1 MSEAVDEG
9 VVPKGGPCSQR
20 RFTVRG
26 RVQGVGFRWWTQRE
40 ACARNLVGSV
50 WNRDD
55 GAVEIVAGGEAFSLE
70 AFADRLREG
79 PPAARVD
86 AIDVQTVVT
95 ACTPLPT
102 SFEIVRTP

>member
-1 MSEAVDEG
+1 MSEAVDGG
-9 VVPKGGPCSQR
+9 VVPKGGLCPQR

-55 GAVEIVAGGEAFSLE
+55 GAVEVVAGGAASSLD

-79 PPAARVD
+79 PPGARVD
-86 AIDVQTVVT
+86 AIDVQTVVPGSI
-95 ACTPLPT
+95 PLPP
-102 SFEIVRTP
+102 SFQIVRTP

>member
-1 MSEAVDEG
+1 MSEAVDG
-9 VVPKGGPCSQR
+9 SVVPMGGLCPQR

-55 GAVEIVAGGEAFSLE
+55 GAVEIVAGGEAFFLD
-70 AFADRLREG
+70 AFAERLREG
-79 PPAARVD
+79 PPAARVEV
-86 AIDVQTVVT
+86 IEVEPVV
-95 ACTPLPT
+95 PGSISVPT